1 MAVLQGSV
9 LRQKKNKKKKLAAS
23 VDEVEHANE
32 AAGSSK
38 AQ

>member
-9 LRQKKNKKKKLAAS
+9 LRQKKNKKLAAS